1 MNNKA
6 IISMGSNANRTE
18 NIKRVTEILQANYPG
33 SRFSTPEIT
42 DPIDLPEGAKAFL
55 NLVAMVPTN
64 LEKDEFVAQLKGI
77 ENDLGRDD
85 DDDEDG
91 IIPIDLDLIKWNDDV
106 IKPRDFM
113 RPYMVAG
120 LEEIDE
126 F

>member
-1 MNNKA
+1 
-6 IISMGSNANRTE
+6 MGSNANRTE

>member
-1 MNNKA
+1 MDNKA
-6 IISMGSNANRTE
+6 IISIGSNTNRTE
-18 NIKRVTEILQANYPG
+18 NIQKVTEILQANYPR

-64 LEKDEFVAQLKGI
+64 LDKEEFVSQLKSI
-77 ENDLGRDD
+77 EEDLGRDD
-85 DDDEDG
+85 DDEEEG
-91 IIPIDLDLIKWNDDV
+91 IIPIDLDLIKWNEDV
-106 IKPRDFM
+106 LKPRDFI
-113 RPYMVAG
+113 RPYMVSG

>member
-1 MNNKA
+1 MDNKA
-6 IISMGSNANRTE
+6 IISIGSNTNRTE
-18 NIKRVTEILQANYPG
+18 NIQKVIEILQANYPR

-64 LEKDEFVAQLKGI
+64 LDKEEFVSQLKSI
-77 ENDLGRDD
+77 EEDLGRDD
-85 DDDEDG
+85 DDEEEG
-91 IIPIDLDLIKWNDDV
+91 IIPIDLDLIKWNEDV
-106 IKPRDFM
+106 LKPRDFI
-113 RPYMVAG
+113 RPYMVSG